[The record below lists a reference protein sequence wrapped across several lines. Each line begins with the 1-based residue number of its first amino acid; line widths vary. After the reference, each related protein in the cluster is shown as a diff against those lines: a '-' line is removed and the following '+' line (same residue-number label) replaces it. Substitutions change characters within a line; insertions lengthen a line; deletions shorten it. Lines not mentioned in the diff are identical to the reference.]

1 MRKRLYA
8 YQAKQKGDG
17 KKQSHGQEYRQLV
30 MEHVLNM
37 ICAVFWVCVF
47 VNGEAILCLQS
58 QLPLPRRRALARSK

>member
-30 MEHVLNM
+30 MEHVLNLQFVL
-37 ICAVFWVCVF
+37 CFGVCVF
-47 VNGEAILCLQS
+47 VNGEG
-58 QLPLPRRRALARSK
+58 RSNPISTAVASTACFGEM